1 MIDSLFMHYYNSKMF
16 EIFLLSFFSPNRI
29 KQLLQMH
36 RLNFVEQDIFC
47 ILLNYLTWWN
57 NNWCAAGSLGKAAN
71 SFLSRKFPASR
82 TQVLK
87 KKKKSFCISIS
98 FRFVRVNQVKTSSF
112 IFKNVLNS
120 FDSYRRNCIVWP
132 LLARLIYAEMY

>member
-47 ILLNYLTWWN
+47 ILLNYLT
-57 NNWCAAGSLGKAAN
+57 
-71 SFLSRKFPASR
+71 
-82 TQVLK
+82 
-87 KKKKSFCISIS
+87 
-98 FRFVRVNQVKTSSF
+98 
-112 IFKNVLNS
+112 
-120 FDSYRRNCIVWP
+120 
-132 LLARLIYAEMY
+132 

>member
-87 KKKKSFCISIS
+87 KQKKKKEFLYFNIFS
-98 FRFVRVNQVKTSSF
+98 FRSSEPS
-112 IFKNVLNS
+112 KNVVVY
-120 FDSYRRNCIVWP
+120 F
-132 LLARLIYAEMY
+132 